1 MQQQWGFRIGRRT
14 QSFSTTTATTNAST
28 ETASCDST
36 TTTGSSS
43 TSTSTPPEHHQQQQ
57 QQPAVFGGRTRNTR
71 RRDTTGRR
79 HFPER
84 ALSARA
90 FPSAL
95 SRDRF
100 AATATTAGA
109 YNNKSPAPTP
119 IAARCSASARHY
131 RRTLPASRDP
141 NHPHGRP
148 SLQPHRP
155 IIRPRA
161 PATSLRSPLESSSR
175 LRRRRR
181 RCVVQGVAMGG
192 MAMRL
197 YGCNIPYIYII

>member
-1 MQQQWGFRIGRRT
+1 MQQQWGFRIGQRT
-14 QSFSTTTATTNAST
+14 QSFSTTTATTNSST
-28 ETASCDST
+28 ETASSDRT
-36 TTTGSSS
+36 TTDSSS
-43 TSTSTPPEHHQQQQ
+43 TSTSTPPAHHQQQQ

-95 SRDRF
+95 FRDRF

-109 YNNKSPAPTP
+109 YNNKSPAPNP
-119 IAARCSASARHY
+119 IAARCSSPARHY
-131 RRTLPASRDP
+131 RRILPASRDP
-141 NHPHGRP
+141 SHPHGRP
-148 SLQPHRP
+148 SLQLHLPV
-155 IIRPRA
+155 IRLRA
-161 PATSLRSPLESSSR
+161 PATSLRPPLESSSR

-181 RCVVQGVAMGG
+181 RCVVQ
-192 MAMRL
+192 RL
-197 YGCNIPYIYII
+197 RWEGWR